1 MQSNKKSNA
10 MENIIGRKAEI
21 EELNALYHSKK
32 AEFVAVYG
40 RRRVG
45 KTYLI
50 KELFRDK
57 MAFYHTGM
65 SPIDSAGNNLLQDQL
80 KSFHN
85 SLLRYGM
92 EDEKQPETWL
102 DAFFLLEKLLED
114 KDDGSR
120 QVVFI
125 DELPWMDT
133 PRSGFLSAFEH
144 FWNGWGSG
152 RNNLMLI
159 VCGSA
164 ASWIENNLINNHG
177 GLYDR
182 LTYEIKISPFNLVEC
197 EEFFKAANIKLSRY
211 DIVQAYMAVGGIP
224 YYLGFFRKGL
234 SLGQNIDQLFFVKTA
249 KLKKEFER
257 LFASLFPKP
266 TNYRKII
273 SLLATRHKG
282 FTRDEITKATGIQ
295 KGGGLSKML
304 AALEA
309 SDFISRYVPFG
320 VSKREE
326 HYKLTD
332 NFCLFHEKFL
342 AGNEITDTDFWEK
355 NQNSQ
360 KLSAWKG
367 IAFEEVCLA
376 HIQQIKNALGIGAIT
391 SRESAWSIKGDKE
404 NDGTQIDLLID
415 RDDNIVNLCEMKFL
429 KDKFTINKSY
439 DEKLRSRTQMLID
452 RLPKRATV
460 HLTLITSYGLK
471 YNEYSGEI
479 QKLLTLDSLFTE

>member
-1 MQSNKKSNA
+1 
-10 MENIIGRKAEI
+10 MENIIGRKSEI
-21 EELNALYHSKK
+21 EELTSLYHSKK

-65 SPIDSAGNNLLQDQL
+65 SPIDSAGDNLLLDQL

-92 EDEKQPETWL
+92 EGEKQPETWL

-182 LTYEIKISPFNLVEC
+182 LTYEIKISPFNLREC

-224 YYLGFFRKGL
+224 YYLGFFRKGM
-234 SLGQNIDQLFFVKTA
+234 SLGQNIDQLFFAKTA
-249 KLKKEFER
+249 KLKREFER

-266 TNYRKII
+266 ANYRKII

-282 FTRDEITKATGIQ
+282 FTRNEITKATGIP

-320 VSKREE
+320 VSKRNE

-342 AGNEITDTDFWEK
+342 VGTEITDADFWEK
-355 NQNSQ
+355 NQNAQ

-367 IAFEEVCLA
+367 VAFEEVCLT
-376 HIQQIKNALGIGAIT
+376 HIQQIKKALEIGAIT

-415 RDDNIVNLCEMKFL
+415 RDDSIVNLCEMKFL
-429 KDKFTINKSY
+429 KDKFTITKSY

-460 HLTLITSYGLK
+460 HLTLITTYGLK
-471 YNEYSGEI
+471 YNEYSGQI

>member
-1 MQSNKKSNA
+1 

-21 EELNALYHSKK
+21 EELNTLYHSKK

-102 DAFFLLEKLLED
+102 AAFFLLEKLLED
-114 KDDGSR
+114 KNDGSR

-273 SLLATRHKG
+273 CLLATRHKG

-355 NQNSQ
+355 NQNAQ

>member
-1 MQSNKKSNA
+1 

-21 EELNALYHSKK
+21 EELNTLYHSKK

-102 DAFFLLEKLLED
+102 DAFFLPEKLLEN

-182 LTYEIKISPFNLVEC
+182 LTYEIKISPFNLGEC

-234 SLGQNIDQLFFVKTA
+234 SLGQNIDQLFFSKTA

-342 AGNEITDTDFWEK
+342 AGNEITDADFWEK
-355 NQNSQ
+355 NQNAQ

-415 RDDNIVNLCEMKFL
+415 RDDSIVNLCEMKFL
-429 KDKFTINKSY
+429 KDKFSITKSY

-452 RLPKRATV
+452 RLPKRTTV

-471 YNEYSGEI
+471 YNEYSGQI
-479 QKLLTLDSLFTE
+479 QKLLTLDSIFTE

>member
-1 MQSNKKSNA
+1 
-10 MENIIGRKAEI
+10 MENIIGRKTEI
-21 EELNALYHSKK
+21 EELNTLYHSKK

-65 SPIDSAGNNLLQDQL
+65 SPIDSAGNNQLQDQL

-114 KDDGSR
+114 KDDGNR
-120 QVVFI
+120 QVIFI

-182 LTYEIKISPFNLVEC
+182 ITYEIKISPFNLGEC

-234 SLGQNIDQLFFVKTA
+234 SLGQNIDQLFFSKTA
-249 KLKKEFER
+249 KLKKEFDR
-257 LFASLFPKP
+257 LFASLFTKP

-309 SDFISRYVPFG
+309 SDFISHYVPFG
-320 VSKREE
+320 VSKRKE

-342 AGNEITDTDFWEK
+342 AGNEITDADFWEK
-355 NQNSQ
+355 NQNAQ

-404 NDGTQIDLLID
+404 NNGTQIDLLID
-415 RDDNIVNLCEMKFL
+415 RDDSIVNLCEMKFL
-429 KDKFTINKSY
+429 KDKYTITKSY

-452 RLPKRATV
+452 RLPKRTTV

>member
-1 MQSNKKSNA
+1 

-21 EELNALYHSKK
+21 EELNTLYHSKK

-429 KDKFTINKSY
+429 KDKFTINKSF

>member
-1 MQSNKKSNA
+1 
-10 MENIIGRKAEI
+10 
-21 EELNALYHSKK
+21 
-32 AEFVAVYG
+32 
-40 RRRVG
+40 
-45 KTYLI
+45 
-50 KELFRDK
+50 

-309 SDFISRYVPFG
+309 SDFIFRYVPFG

>member
-1 MQSNKKSNA
+1 
-10 MENIIGRKAEI
+10 MEIIIGRKAEI
-21 EELNALYHSKK
+21 EELNTLYHSKK

-342 AGNEITDTDFWEK
+342 ARNEITDTDFWEK

>member
-1 MQSNKKSNA
+1 
-10 MENIIGRKAEI
+10 MENIIGRKTEI
-21 EELNALYHSKK
+21 EELNTLYHSKK

-65 SPIDSAGNNLLQDQL
+65 SPIDSAGNNQLQDQL

-114 KDDGSR
+114 KDDGNR
-120 QVVFI
+120 QVIFI

-182 LTYEIKISPFNLVEC
+182 ITYEIKISPFNLGEC

-234 SLGQNIDQLFFVKTA
+234 SLGQNIDQLFFSKTA
-249 KLKKEFER
+249 KLKKEFDR
-257 LFASLFPKP
+257 LFASLFTKP

-309 SDFISRYVPFG
+309 SDFISHYVPFG
-320 VSKREE
+320 VSKRKE
-326 HYKLTD
+326 HHKLTD

-342 AGNEITDTDFWEK
+342 AGNEITDADFWEK
-355 NQNSQ
+355 NQNAQ

-404 NDGTQIDLLID
+404 NNGTQIDLLID
-415 RDDNIVNLCEMKFL
+415 RDDSIVNLCEMKFL
-429 KDKFTINKSY
+429 QDKYTITKSY

-452 RLPKRATV
+452 RLPKRTTV

>member
-1 MQSNKKSNA
+1 
-10 MENIIGRKAEI
+10 
-21 EELNALYHSKK
+21 
-32 AEFVAVYG
+32 
-40 RRRVG
+40 
-45 KTYLI
+45 
-50 KELFRDK
+50 

-211 DIVQAYMAVGGIP
+211 DIVQAYMAVDGIP

>member
-1 MQSNKKSNA
+1 

-21 EELNALYHSKK
+21 EELNTLYHSKK

-273 SLLATRHKG
+273 GLLATRHKG

>member
-1 MQSNKKSNA
+1 MK
-10 MENIIGRKAEI
+10 ELIIGRKQQQNK
-21 EELNALYHSKK
+21 LQDLYESEY
-32 AEFVAVYG
+32 AEFLVVYG
-40 RRRVG
+40 RRRTG
-45 KTYLI
+45 KTFLVREYFEG
-50 KELFRDK
+50 KFS
-57 MAFYHTGM
+57 FYHTAL
-65 SPIDSAGNNLLQDQL
+65 SPYEMLDNAELLLEQQL
-80 KSFHN
+80 KKFGDTLRSYG
-85 SLLRYGM
+85 SLCSGTPKDWFEAFDWLR
-92 EDEKQPETWL
+92 D
-102 DAFFLLEKLLED
+102 LLSKKSSKKRL
-114 KDDGSR
+114 
-120 QVVFI
+120 VVFI
-125 DELPWMDT
+125 DELPWLDT
-133 PRSGFLSAFEH
+133 PRSNFITAFEH
-144 FWNGWGSG
+144 FWNGWGAG
-152 RNNLMLI
+152 RHNLLLI

-164 ASWIENNLINNHG
+164 TSWIANKLLNNTG
-177 GLYDR
+177 GLYGR
-182 LTYEIKISPFNLVEC
+182 STYEMQILPFSLREC
-197 EEFFKAANIKLSRY
+197 ELFYKKRGLVLDRY
-211 DIVQAYMAVGGIP
+211 DQLQAYMITGGIP

-273 SLLATRHKG
+273 GLLATRHKG

>member
-1 MQSNKKSNA
+1 

-21 EELNALYHSKK
+21 EELNTLYHSKK

-415 RDDNIVNLCEMKFL
+415 RDDSIVNLCEMKFL
-429 KDKFTINKSY
+429 KDKFTINKSF

>member
-1 MQSNKKSNA
+1 

-21 EELNALYHSKK
+21 EELNTLYHSKK

-452 RLPKRATV
+452 RLPKRAIV

>member
-1 MQSNKKSNA
+1 

-21 EELNALYHSKK
+21 EELNTLYHSKK

-355 NQNSQ
+355 NQNAQ